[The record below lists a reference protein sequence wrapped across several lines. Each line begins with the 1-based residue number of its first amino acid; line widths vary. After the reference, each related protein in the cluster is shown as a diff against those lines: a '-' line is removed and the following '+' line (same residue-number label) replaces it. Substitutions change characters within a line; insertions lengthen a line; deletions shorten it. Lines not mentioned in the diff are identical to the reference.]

1 MPGRDDRHSSGRR
14 ALRSVSVLEPSCTIA
29 ALHQEP
35 PTMMSISAYY
45 VLVASTAAE
54 KAAAE
59 AATLRAPRPSLV
71 DRLRAFV
78 TQPPTRPRAAR
89 PA

>member
-1 MPGRDDRHSSGRR
+1 
-14 ALRSVSVLEPSCTIA
+14 
-29 ALHQEP
+29 
-35 PTMMSISAYY
+35 MMSISAYY

-59 AATLRAPRPSLV
+59 AAALRAPRPSLV

>member
-1 MPGRDDRHSSGRR
+1 
-14 ALRSVSVLEPSCTIA
+14 
-29 ALHQEP
+29 
-35 PTMMSISAYY
+35 MMSISAYY

-59 AATLRAPRPSLV
+59 AAALRAPRPSRV
-71 DRLRAFV
+71 ERLRAFV
-78 TQPPTRPRAAR
+78 AQLATRPRAAR